1 MVARGQ
7 LDRGHHRQGLAFG
20 GKNERSNIQHTGE
33 STIRRSELPKEL
45 QKEYYE
51 KGYTSNP
58 NYKQAKIVEDPN
70 GNISKNG
77 KTYSLGLNRKH
88 TEATNFQNKVIRW
101 QEKVGLREKR
111 KGK

>member
-1 MVARGQ
+1 MEIYR
-7 LDRGHHRQGLAFG
+7 
-20 GKNERSNIQHTGE
+20 
-33 STIRRSELPKEL
+33 
-45 QKEYYE
+45 
-51 KGYTSNP
+51 
-58 NYKQAKIVEDPN
+58 
-70 GNISKNG
+70 KNG